1 MKKEILKVLSN
12 EKLTE
17 TIFEM
22 RLSGSSPMLPGQFVE
37 LLIPGFSLRRP
48 FSVAEYDKG
57 ILTIIYKVMGRGTEE
72 MSTIKKNTKI
82 DTLTGLGRGFSL
94 SGSEHPLLIGGGIG
108 IAPLIY
114 LARVLYEREKS
125 VKILLC
131 GRCNNDLIKQEEI
144 GKYGEVFFATDD
156 GSCGFKGNALEAA
169 QSLFKQTDHY
179 YACGPMPMLKALATN
194 NKKGEL
200 SLEAHM
206 GCGFGACMG
215 CSIQTTDG
223 PKRVCKEGPVFQAG
237 EVIF

>member
-1 MKKEILKVLSN
+1 MKKEILKVQSN
-12 EKLTE
+12 ERLTD
-17 TIFEM
+17 TIYEM
-22 RLSGSSPMLPGQFVE
+22 KLSGCSSMLPGQFVE

-48 FSVAEYDKG
+48 FSVAEYSKG
-57 ILTIIYKVMGRGTEE
+57 IITIIYKVTGRGTEE
-72 MSTIKKNTKI
+72 MTAIKKNAKI

-131 GRCNNDLIKQEEI
+131 GRCKNDLIKQEELK
-144 GKYGEVFFATDD
+144 KYGEVFYATDD

-179 YACGPMPMLKALATN
+179 YACGPMPMLKALAKN
-194 NKKGEL
+194 NNKGEL

-215 CSIQTTDG
+215 CSIETTEG
-223 PKRVCKEGPVFQAG
+223 PKRVCKEGPVFLAS
-237 EVIF
+237 ELLF